1 MWLGYSSLMDNSS
14 APEAFNGIVKL
25 VTDNGV
31 YAVGNLLPQPEG
43 HSPEPLVVKAITQAE
58 DDGLWRI
65 LAMPDVD
72 EPPEPPEDMDPST
85 RAALLED
92 KQRYVATAQAYI
104 ENGWVAERTL
114 LPVGDEAKYFERA
127 VTLAQLQQEAEA
139 RAAAAKAEEAAA
151 DATESED
158 EDGGE

>member
-1 MWLGYSSLMDNSS
+1 MDNTS
-14 APEAFNGIVKL
+14 APAGFNGIVKL
-25 VTDNGV
+25 VTDSGV

-43 HSPEPLVVKAITQAE
+43 HPAEPLVVKAITQAE

-65 LAMPDVD
+65 LALPDAEEPVD
-72 EPPEPPEDMDPST
+72 PPEDMDPDT
-85 RAALLED
+85 RAALLDD
-92 KQRYVATAQAYI
+92 KQRYVATAQVYV

-114 LPVGDEAKYFERA
+114 LPKGDEATYFERA
-127 VTLAQLQQEAEA
+127 VPLAQLQQEAEA